1 MGKKKGLNILFAA
14 SEGLPFAK
22 TGGLGDVA
30 SGLPRALAEMGCS
43 VAVLLPLY
51 GCIDKNKLQKT
62 SHTITVM
69 IGGRP
74 YVSTLY
80 KKEVFP
86 GVTHWFLHQPELYY
100 SRPNIYG
107 DQNGDYPDNDARFIF
122 FNRALTEFP
131 VGANWRPD
139 VVHAND
145 WHLGLAPLYLKLLP
159 EGHPM
164 RGTPSVF
171 SIHNLAYQGLF
182 PRESYPL
189 TGLPEKYFSDDG
201 VEIWGKIGFMKTGIL
216 FADAV
221 TAVSPTYAKE
231 ILGKELGFGLEKALN
246 HRKKSLR
253 GILNGIDS
261 GEWNPATDKHLPAAY
276 SAKKMTGK
284 VKCREALLTKFGL
297 PDVPTRAVAGIVSR
311 LVEQKGFDLITA
323 AEKELMK
330 LDITLIILGT
340 GQLKYENSLQA
351 LAKKYPGR
359 VGLALGYD
367 EGLAHLIE
375 AGSDIF
381 LMPSHFEPC
390 GLNQMYS
397 LRYGTVPV
405 VRATG
410 GLADTVVN
418 WQSAGKKGNGFL
430 FKAATP
436 QAFVAALK
444 KAVNAFGNKKEWNR
458 IVQNGM
464 AEDHSWRKSAER
476 YLALYRTLV

>member
-1 MGKKKGLNILFAA
+1 MAKKRGLNVLFAA
-14 SEGLPFAK
+14 SEALPFAK

-30 SGLPRALAEMGCS
+30 GGLPRALAEAGCS

-51 GCIDKNKLQKT
+51 GCIDKNNLQKT
-62 SHTITVM
+62 TSTITVL

-74 YVSTLY
+74 YLGTLY

-86 GVTHWFLHQPELYY
+86 GVTHWFLHQPELYF

-122 FNRALTEFP
+122 LNRALAEFP
-131 VGANWRPD
+131 AAAGFRPD
-139 VVHAND
+139 VVHVND
-145 WHLGLAPLYLKLLP
+145 WHLGLSPLYLKLLP

-164 RGTPSVF
+164 SGVPSVF

-189 TGLPEKYFSDDG
+189 TGLPEKYFSADG

-231 ILGKELGFGLEKALN
+231 ILGKELGFGLEITLSQ
-246 HRKKSLR
+246 RKKSLR
-253 GILNGIDS
+253 GILNGIDADD
-261 GEWNPATDKHLPAAY
+261 WNPSADKHLPAAY
-276 SAKKMTGK
+276 SAKKMEGK
-284 VKCREALLTKFGL
+284 AKCRIALLNEFGL
-297 PDVPTRAVAGIVSR
+297 PDAPGRAVIGIVSR
-311 LVEQKGFDLITA
+311 MVEQKGFDLITA
-323 AEKELMK
+323 AEKELMS
-330 LDITLIILGT
+330 LNVTLVVLGT
-340 GQLKYENSLQA
+340 GQPKYEEALRT
-351 LAKKYPGR
+351 LAKKYPDR
-359 VGLALGYD
+359 VGLVIGYN

-418 WQSAGKKGNGFL
+418 WQPAKKKGNGFV
-430 FKAATP
+430 FKSATP
-436 QAFVAALK
+436 LALLTAVKKALK
-444 KAVNAFGNKKEWNR
+444 TFGNKKEWNR

-464 AEDHSWRKSAER
+464 AEDHSWRKSAEQ

>member
-1 MGKKKGLNILFAA
+1 MFAA
-14 SEGLPFAK
+14 SEALPFAK

-30 SGLPRALAEMGCS
+30 GGLPRALAEAGCS

-51 GCIDKNKLQKT
+51 GSIDKNKLQKT
-62 SHTITVM
+62 ASTITVM

-74 YVSTLY
+74 YIGTLY
-80 KKEVFP
+80 KKEIFP
-86 GVTHWFLHQPELYY
+86 GVIHWFLHQPELYF

-122 FNRALTEFP
+122 FNRAISKFP
-131 VGANWRPD
+131 AAAGFTPH
-139 VVHAND
+139 VVHVND
-145 WHLGLAPLYLKLLP
+145 WHLGLAPLYLKLLTD
-159 EGHPM
+159 GHPL
-164 RGTPSVF
+164 RGVPTVF
-171 SIHNLAYQGLF
+171 SIHNLAYQGTF

-189 TGLPEKYFSDDG
+189 TGLPEKYFSPEG

-231 ILGKELGFGLEKALN
+231 ILGKELGFGLDKTLN
-246 HRKKSLR
+246 HRKKALS
-253 GILNGIDS
+253 GILNGIDVDN
-261 GEWNPATDKHLPAAY
+261 WNPATDKHLPAFY
-276 SAKKMTGK
+276 SAKKMAGK
-284 VKCREALLTKFGL
+284 VKCREALLKKLGL
-297 PDVPTRAVAGIVSR
+297 SDAPGRAVIGIVSR
-311 LVEQKGFDLITA
+311 MVEQKGFDLITA
-323 AEKELMK
+323 AEKEIMK
-330 LDITLIILGT
+330 LNVTLVVLGT
-340 GQLKYENSLQA
+340 GQPKYEEDLRE

-359 VGLALGYD
+359 VGLTIGYD
-367 EGLAHLIE
+367 EDLAHLIE

-418 WQSAGKKGNGFL
+418 WQPAKKKGNGFV
-430 FKAATP
+430 FVSATP
-436 QAFVAALK
+436 LALVAAVK
-444 KAVNAFGNKKEWNR
+444 KAVKAFANKKEWDR

-464 AEDHSWRKSAER
+464 AEDHSWRKSAEQ
-476 YLALYRTLV
+476 YLALYRKLI

>member
-1 MGKKKGLNILFAA
+1 MGKKRGLNVLFAA
-14 SEGLPFAK
+14 SEALPYAK

-30 SGLPRALAEMGCS
+30 GALPRALAEAGCT

-51 GCIDKNKLQKT
+51 GGIDKSKLQKT
-62 SHTITVM
+62 AATITVM
-69 IGGRP
+69 ISGRP
-74 YVSTLY
+74 YIGTLY
-80 KKEVFP
+80 KKEVSP
-86 GVTHWFLHQPELYY
+86 GVTFWFLHQPELYF

-122 FNRALTEFP
+122 FNRALSEFP
-131 VGANWRPD
+131 AAAGFRAE
-139 VVHAND
+139 VVHVND

-159 EGHPM
+159 EGHPL
-164 RGTPSVF
+164 RGVPSVF

-189 TGLPEKYFSDDG
+189 TGLPEEYFSADG
-201 VEIWGKIGFMKTGIL
+201 VEAWGKINFMKAGIL
-216 FADAV
+216 FASAV

-246 HRKKSLR
+246 QRKKSLT
-253 GILNGIDS
+253 GILNGIDT
-261 GEWNPATDKHLPAAY
+261 ETWNPAADKHLPASY
-276 SAKKMTGK
+276 SAKKMAGK
-284 VKCREALLTKFGL
+284 AKCRAALLEKFGL
-297 PDVPTRAVAGIVSR
+297 PDAPGRAVIGIVSR
-311 LVEQKGFDLITA
+311 MVEQKGFDLITA
-323 AEKELMK
+323 AEKDMMK
-330 LDITLIILGT
+330 LGITLIVLGA
-340 GQLKYENSLQA
+340 GQPKYEDNLRA
-351 LAKKYPGR
+351 LAGKYPDR
-359 VGLALGYD
+359 VGLMIGYD
-367 EGLAHLIE
+367 EDMAHLIE

-405 VRATG
+405 ARATG

-418 WQSAGKKGNGFL
+418 WQPAKKKGNGFS
-430 FKAATP
+430 FKPATP
-436 QAFVAALK
+436 QALLGAVK
-444 KAVNAFGNKKEWNR
+444 KAVKTFAGKKEWDR

-464 AEDHSWRKSAER
+464 AEDHSWRTSAEQ

>member
-1 MGKKKGLNILFAA
+1 MGKKRGLNVLFAA
-14 SEGLPFAK
+14 SEALPFAK

-30 SGLPRALAEMGCS
+30 GGLPRALAEAGCS

-51 GCIDKNKLQKT
+51 GCIDKKKLQKT
-62 SHTITVM
+62 GTTITVM
-69 IGGRP
+69 ISGRP
-74 YVSTLY
+74 YIGTLY

-86 GVTHWFLHQPELYY
+86 GVTHWFLHQPELYF

-122 FNRALTEFP
+122 LNRALAEFSTAA
-131 VGANWRPD
+131 GFHPD
-139 VVHAND
+139 VVHVND

-159 EGHPM
+159 DGHPL
-164 RGTPSVF
+164 RGVPTVF

-189 TGLPEKYFSDDG
+189 TGLPEKYFSAEG
-201 VEIWGKIGFMKTGIL
+201 VESWGKIGFMKTGIL

-231 ILGKELGFGLEKALN
+231 ILGKDLGFGLEKSLN
-246 HRKKSLR
+246 QRKKSLH
-253 GILNGIDS
+253 GILNGIDTDV
-261 GEWNPATDKHLPAAY
+261 WDPAADKHLPAVY
-276 SAKKMTGK
+276 SAKKMAGK
-284 VKCREALLTKFGL
+284 VKCREVLMKKYGL
-297 PDVPTRAVAGIVSR
+297 PDAPGRAVIGIVSR
-311 LVEQKGFDLITA
+311 MVEQKGFDLIA
-323 AEKELMK
+323 AAAKDLIK
-330 LDITLIILGT
+330 LNIALVMLGT
-340 GQLKYENSLQA
+340 GQSKYEDGLRA
-351 LAKKYPGR
+351 LAGKYPNQ
-359 VGLALGYD
+359 VGLTIGYD

-375 AGSDIF
+375 AGSDMF
-381 LMPSHFEPC
+381 LMPSLFEPC

-410 GLADTVVN
+410 GLVDTVVN
-418 WQSAGKKGNGFL
+418 WQPANKKGNGFL
-430 FKAATP
+430 FKAATS
-436 QAFVAALK
+436 QALVTVVK
-444 KAVNAFGNKKEWNR
+444 KAVKAFANKKEWDR

-476 YLALYRTLV
+476 YLALYHTLV